1 MRRPLP
7 RKRKSS
13 ASEVASIRYRAST
26 SLSTNELTVSD
37 PIVRPERSAERDVE
51 GQKAI
56 PRHVAII
63 MDGNGRWAA
72 KRSLPRVA
80 GHRAG
85 AEAVRRT
92 MQAAVDSGVEVL
104 TLYAFSSENWRRSE
118 DEVSDLKGLM
128 RFYLEREL
136 GTLQKEKV
144 RLQLIG
150 EPAAFGNELYERL
163 QRAVEETASNDRL
176 TLVVAL
182 NYGSQAELVGA
193 ARELA
198 RQAAAGTLDPE
209 GIDVPML
216 ENLLHT
222 RNLPPLDLLIRTSGE
237 VRLSNF
243 LLWQA
248 AYAELHFTDVL
259 WPDFDEAAFG
269 AALAEFA
276 RRQRRF
282 GGR

>member
-1 MRRPLP
+1 M
-7 RKRKSS
+7 
-13 ASEVASIRYRAST
+13 T
-26 SLSTNELTVSD
+26 Q
-37 PIVRPERSAERDVE
+37 PIVRPERSAERIVE
-51 GQKAI
+51 GQGAI

-63 MDGNGRWAA
+63 MDGNGRWAS

-92 MQAAVDSGVEVL
+92 MQAAVDSGVEAL

-136 GTLQKEKV
+136 GTLQQEKV
-144 RLQLIG
+144 RLRLIG

-163 QRAVEETASNDRL
+163 QQAVAETQDNDRL

-182 NYGSQAELVGA
+182 NYGSQAELAGA
-193 ARELA
+193 AKALA
-198 RQAAAGTLDPE
+198 LRVKEGTLDPE
-209 GIDVPML
+209 GVDIAAI
-216 ENLLHT
+216 EALLHT
-222 RNLPPLDLLIRTSGE
+222 RDLPPLDLLIRTSGE

-248 AYAELHFTDVL
+248 AYAELHFTETL

>member
-1 MRRPLP
+1 M
-7 RKRKSS
+7 
-13 ASEVASIRYRAST
+13 
-26 SLSTNELTVSD
+26 
-37 PIVRPERSAERDVE
+37 
-51 GQKAI
+51 

-63 MDGNGRWAA
+63 MDGNGRWATR
-72 KRSLPRVA
+72 RSLPRVA

-136 GTLQKEKV
+136 GTLQKEGV
-144 RLQLIG
+144 RLRLIG
-150 EPAAFGNELYERL
+150 EPAAFGNELYDRL
-163 QRAVEETASNDRL
+163 QQAVAETQGNDRL

-182 NYGSQAELVGA
+182 NYGSQAELAGA
-193 ARELA
+193 ARALA
-198 RQAAAGTLDPE
+198 RGVRDGTVDPE
-209 GIDVPML
+209 SIDVAAI
-216 ENLLHT
+216 EGLLHT
-222 RNLPPLDLLIRTSGE
+222 SDLPPLDLLIRTSGE

-248 AYAELHFTDVL
+248 AYAELHFVDTL

-269 AALAEFA
+269 SALAEFA